1 MQLVKKKGESL
12 SKLYKS
18 LHQRCSNKNVYYCY
32 SSIQYRQVLS
42 KDTTMPSA
50 APEESDD
57 VKEAIRTCLRKAA
70 LVNYTRLSNYAKVPG
85 MYYSSF

>member
-1 MQLVKKKGESL
+1 
-12 SKLYKS
+12 
-18 LHQRCSNKNVYYCY
+18 
-32 SSIQYRQVLS
+32 
-42 KDTTMPSA
+42 MPSA

-85 MYYSSF
+85 KFI